1 LRLQTPRNHEREA
14 VPAASLDSVLQ
25 ARDRR
30 AVLQRHLFASYG
42 LPVLSLTLVSPGPV
56 KDSPGRRL
64 LMDLAENT
72 FAEGF
77 RSAGWTVRQHS
88 RSDGIA
94 GPEALW
100 VAEASPD
107 QLKRLAMRVEDSKPW
122 GRLLDADVILAG
134 PRKEPMPLGRQALGG
149 EPRRCLLCEAEARE
163 CIGLRR
169 HHPASAAAMVEALIG
184 RFTGL
189 P

>member
-1 LRLQTPRNHEREA
+1 LREPAPRIQSREA
-14 VPAASLDSVLQ
+14 VPAASLDFVLR

-30 AVLQRHLFASYG
+30 ASLQKGLLAAYG

-64 LMDLAENT
+64 LMDLAENA
-72 FAEGF
+72 FAEAF
-77 RSAGWTVRQHS
+77 HRARWTVRLHS

-100 VAEASPD
+100 VTEVPPD
-107 QLKRLAMRVEDSKPW
+107 HLKRLAMRIENAKPW
-122 GRLLDADVILAG
+122 GRLLDADVVLAG
-134 PRKEPMPLGRQALGG
+134 PCKEPMPLGRQALGG